1 MSSKTSHSFKEVFG
15 VLNAI
20 QQELFILR
28 NNKSPETKTIAC
40 QTEESGP
47 VASSSSS
54 WTEVSSADIRSS
66 TPSPKVSAGGQP
78 PIVKKPSPSS
88 FKTTL
93 PAKAPRRK
101 VNVCFVGDSIAHSVD
116 TVAVEKATGAIIT
129 KSKAYGSKK
138 DYMSLY
144 PDRNFTDVVKG
155 ELARKFN
162 QTGLDYDVL
171 VLQASSTDI
180 TNLDTADKKEDSIVN
195 MKKKL

>member
-66 TPSPKVSAGGQP
+66 TPSSKVSARGQP
-78 PIVKKPSPSS
+78 PI
-88 FKTTL
+88 L
-93 PAKAPRRK
+93 
-101 VNVCFVGDSIAHSVD
+101 IIHS
-116 TVAVEKATGAIIT
+116 
-129 KSKAYGSKK
+129 
-138 DYMSLY
+138 
-144 PDRNFTDVVKG
+144 
-155 ELARKFN
+155 
-162 QTGLDYDVL
+162 
-171 VLQASSTDI
+171 AS
-180 TNLDTADKKEDSIVN
+180 ADKSADKSAAKYSEMSASLGVLSNIWPQ
-195 MKKKL
+195 

>member
-1 MSSKTSHSFKEVFG
+1 M
-15 VLNAI
+15 
-20 QQELFILR
+20 
-28 NNKSPETKTIAC
+28 
-40 QTEESGP
+40 
-47 VASSSSS
+47 
-54 WTEVSSADIRSS
+54 
-66 TPSPKVSAGGQP
+66 
-78 PIVKKPSPSS
+78 
-88 FKTTL
+88 
-93 PAKAPRRK
+93 
-101 VNVCFVGDSIAHSVD
+101 
-116 TVAVEKATGAIIT
+116 EKATGAIIT

-138 DYMSLY
+138 DDMSLY